1 MSGGHGI
8 GLGKKI
14 GMTPSQLS
22 RLEYLENNEYEVTY
36 FEEFSATT
44 GTVTVPTGGTILLN
58 QFAGG
63 VDAYVS
69 TVSSSQPTGIFPVTS
84 GGVDV
89 DVSSFDA
96 SGNFTLTGTPSAYPI
111 AIIYVFKIPAD
122 QWQNV
127 NLDKIVDYKQTGFQP
142 YDSDLTAIAGLTPTN
157 DDILQRKSGAWTNR
171 TMSQLRTDLGGFG
184 TSAGTFAEGNDS
196 RLSDARNK
204 KIIAYNNETVAH
216 TGNTTETIVRDS
228 LLIPA
233 NTMAANSVL
242 EIISQW
248 NATGVA
254 GNKNCRIYLNTTNNL
269 SGSPQLIGTNQ
280 MTAAGSQIYCSLR
293 RRIVNKN
300 SISANNILPG
310 TGVTVSD
317 DINSPNALTAL
328 NWDFSADTYVIC
340 TMQLGSAADTGRIQN
355 IQIEI
360 SMP

>member
-127 NLDKIVDYKQTGFQP
+127 YLDKIVDYKQTGFQP

-184 TSAGTFAEGNDS
+184 TTAGTFAEGNDS
-196 RLSDARNK
+196 RLNNKTALNFYGALFSPADA
-204 KIIAYNNETVAH
+204 
-216 TGNTTETIVRDS
+216 TTYYFCMPGEA
-228 LLIPA
+228 P
-233 NTMAANSVL
+233 
-242 EIISQW
+242 
-248 NATGVA
+248 ATGA
-254 GNKNCRIYLNTTNNL
+254 AAAARGITTPI
-269 SGSPQLIGTNQ
+269 SGTVKSVGISFFQ
-280 MTAAGSQIYCSLR
+280 AAGSNENSTIRLHNDTAGTNTDISTTINHDANAEKFLITGLS
-293 RRIVNKN
+293 IV
-300 SISANNILPG
+300 
-310 TGVTVSD
+310 VTAGDV
-317 DINSPNALTAL
+317 LT
-328 NWDFSADTYVIC
+328 
-340 TMQLGSAADTGRIQN
+340 IQWVTPTWVTN
-355 IQIEI
+355 PTSCRPIVTIFIE
-360 SMP
+360 

>member
-22 RLEYLENNEYEVTY
+22 RLEYLENNEYEITY

-69 TVSSSQPTGIFPVTS
+69 TVSSSQPTGIFPQTA

-127 NLDKIVDYKQTGFQP
+127 YLDKIVDYKQTGFQP

-184 TSAGTFAEGNDS
+184 TSAGTFCEGNDS
-196 RLSDARNK
+196 RLSDARGR
-204 KIIAYNNETVAH
+204 KIIDYSNTLSGV
-216 TGNTTETIVRDS
+216 TGTTTETLLKS

-233 NTMAANSVL
+233 NTIGANDTV
-242 EIISQW
+242 EIIAQTRAVGTAGTKTYRIYVNTSASLSGATLVGTFASTSSMLSGGFSRFITCENSQSTQSVP
-248 NATGVA
+248 NATTSSA
-254 GNKNCRIYLNTTNNL
+254 GMNGNFGAASTINANFANDVYV
-269 SGSPQLIGTNQ
+269 LISCEL
-280 MTAAGSQIYCSLR
+280 A
-293 RRIVNKN
+293 
-300 SISANNILPG
+300 
-310 TGVTVSD
+310 
-317 DINSPNALTAL
+317 
-328 NWDFSADTYVIC
+328 
-340 TMQLGSAADTGRIQN
+340 SAADTGRISSVRLSLDK
-355 IQIEI
+355 I
-360 SMP
+360 

>member
-171 TMSQLRTDLGGFG
+171 SITQLASDLAIITGSGAYIFMTGGDQSTTSDSATNITDLITPTLEANSRYIISGQIHVGCNNTGGVNFAIDVPTG
-184 TSAGTFAEGNDS
+184 ALLFVNFQGRTSSSTAYRSISVAADATLTGLAVSTFNNNASAVSVLGEITTDANAGTANFMFA
-196 RLSDARNK
+196 SDVSGQTSTIYQRGTFLFIK
-204 KIIAYNNETVAH
+204 KIA
-216 TGNTTETIVRDS
+216 
-228 LLIPA
+228 
-233 NTMAANSVL
+233 
-242 EIISQW
+242 
-248 NATGVA
+248 
-254 GNKNCRIYLNTTNNL
+254 
-269 SGSPQLIGTNQ
+269 
-280 MTAAGSQIYCSLR
+280 
-293 RRIVNKN
+293 
-300 SISANNILPG
+300 
-310 TGVTVSD
+310 
-317 DINSPNALTAL
+317 
-328 NWDFSADTYVIC
+328 
-340 TMQLGSAADTGRIQN
+340 
-355 IQIEI
+355 
-360 SMP
+360 